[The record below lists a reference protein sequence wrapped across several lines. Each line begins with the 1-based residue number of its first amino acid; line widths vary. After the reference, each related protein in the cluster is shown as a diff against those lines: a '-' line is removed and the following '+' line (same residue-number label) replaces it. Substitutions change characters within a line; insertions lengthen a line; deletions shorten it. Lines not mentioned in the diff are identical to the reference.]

1 MTFDSLKQAC
11 DKINVSFNDDLLY
24 YHQELVGRYY
34 EKSNGVVCDIISI
47 GLYRPPYEGLDD
59 VNEIVKCI
67 VKAIKY
73 FKKRDNEIRLKRI
86 NDDF

>member
-1 MTFDSLKQAC
+1 MTFDSLKEAC
-11 DKINVSFNDDLLY
+11 DKINVSFNDDLLF
-24 YHQELVGRYY
+24 YHNELVGRYY

-47 GLYRPPYEGLDD
+47 GRPYEGLDD

-73 FKKRDNEIRLKRI
+73 FKKQDNEIRLKRI

>member
-1 MTFDSLKQAC
+1 MTFDSLKEAC
-11 DKINVSFNDDLLY
+11 DKINVSFHDDLLF
-24 YHQELVGRYY
+24 YHNELVGRYY
-34 EKSNGVVCDIISI
+34 KKSNGVVCDIISI
-47 GLYRPPYEGLDD
+47 GLYRPYEKLDD
-59 VNEIVKCI
+59 VNEIVKYI

>member
-1 MTFDSLKQAC
+1 MTFDSLKEAC

-24 YHQELVGRYY
+24 YHKELVGRYY
-34 EKSNGVVCDIISI
+34 EKHNGVVCDIISI
-47 GLYRPPYEGLDD
+47 DYCPYEGLDD

-67 VKAIKY
+67 VEAIKY

>member
-1 MTFDSLKQAC
+1 MTYDSLKEAC
-11 DKINVSFNDDLLY
+11 DKINVSFNDDLLF
-24 YHQELVGRYY
+24 YHKELVGRYY
-34 EKSNGVVCDIISI
+34 EKFNGVVCDIISI

>member
-1 MTFDSLKQAC
+1 MTFDSLKEAC
-11 DKINVSFNDDLLY
+11 DSINVTFNGNLLF
-24 YHQELVGRYY
+24 YHKEIVGRYY

-47 GLYRPPYEGLDD
+47 GLYRPYEGLDD

-86 NDDF
+86 ENDF

>member
-1 MTFDSLKQAC
+1 MMTFYTITRNLLVDTMKNPMELY
-11 DKINVSFNDDLLY
+11 VTSFLL
-24 YHQELVGRYY
+24 
-34 EKSNGVVCDIISI
+34 VCIA
-47 GLYRPPYEGLDD
+47 PPYEGLDD

>member
-1 MTFDSLKQAC
+1 MTFDSLKEAC
-11 DKINVSFNDDLLY
+11 DKINVSFKGDFLF
-24 YHQELVGRYY
+24 YHKELVGRYY

-47 GLYRPPYEGLDD
+47 GLYRPCETLDD

-73 FKKRDNEIRLKRI
+73 FKERDNEIRLKRI